1 MRVDLISQNKDTFPF
16 REKHRQMPK
25 DEAAIVRVI
34 KEVFLEV
41 VT

>member
-1 MRVDLISQNKDTFPF
+1 MDLINQNKDTFPF
-16 REKHRQMPK
+16 REKHGQMPK

-34 KEVFLEV
+34 REVVLEV